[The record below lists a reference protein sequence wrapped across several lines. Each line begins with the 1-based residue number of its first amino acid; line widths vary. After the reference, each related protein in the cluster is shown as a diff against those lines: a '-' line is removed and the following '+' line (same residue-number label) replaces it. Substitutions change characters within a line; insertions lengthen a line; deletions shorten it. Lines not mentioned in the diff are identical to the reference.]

1 MMITRLMVAL
11 LALYLVSDGGK
22 NWNGLSSPSS
32 PAVARDSLPD
42 QALLAKQ
49 ALDFCL
55 THREICAEAAGRLV
69 KSTGSLPSAA
79 PAMPAP
85 AMPATAMPAT
95 AMPAPP
101 AGLQAAAPG
110 EPAPH
115 LPLPPRRRTTPAG
128 A

>member
-22 NWNGLSSPSS
+22 NWNGLSSPSG
-32 PAVARDSLPD
+32 PAVASDSLPD

-69 KSTGSLPSAA
+69 KSTGSLPLAA

-85 AMPATAMPAT
+85 AMPAT

>member
-22 NWNGLSSPSS
+22 NWNGVSTPSS
-32 PAVARDSLPD
+32 LAVASDSLPD
-42 QALLAKQ
+42 QAGLAKQ

-55 THREICAEAAGRLV
+55 SHREICAEAAGRLV
-69 KSTGSLPSAA
+69 NSTGSLPSAA
-79 PAMPAP
+79 P
-85 AMPATAMPAT
+85 

-115 LPLPPRRRTTPAG
+115 LPMPPRRRATPAG

>member
-32 PAVARDSLPD
+32 LAVASDSLPD

-85 AMPATAMPAT
+85 AMPATAMPA
-95 AMPAPP
+95 PP